1 MECDEG
7 ILFLGAAQRLGG
19 GVEGWTRLGE
29 LERVWIQLRCSLEGQ
44 QAWYFALQPFQVQDL
59 PLKNQSML
67 ASFAEEEL
75 EC

>member
-7 ILFLGAAQRLGG
+7 ILLQGAAQRLGG
-19 GVEGWTRLGE
+19 GGEEWTRSGE
-29 LERVWIQLRCSLEGQ
+29 LERVSIQLRCCLEGQ
-44 QAWYFALQPFQVQDL
+44 QAWFALQPFQVQDL

>member
-7 ILFLGAAQRLGG
+7 ILLQGAAQRLGG

-44 QAWYFALQPFQVQDL
+44 QAWFALQPFQVQGL
-59 PLKNQSML
+59 PLKNRSMM